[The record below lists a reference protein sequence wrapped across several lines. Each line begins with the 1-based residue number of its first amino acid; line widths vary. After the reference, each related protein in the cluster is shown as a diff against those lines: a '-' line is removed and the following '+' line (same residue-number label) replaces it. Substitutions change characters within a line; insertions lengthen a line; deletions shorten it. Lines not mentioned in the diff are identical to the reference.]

1 MSFFE
6 LLLLAVGVS
15 LDAFSVAICKGLAV
29 KELKVRHGFLVA
41 AYFGGFQ
48 GLMPLFGFLLG
59 TWIAQSMQAID
70 HWVILLILGFI
81 GVQMIREA
89 LNPESCPT
97 GDFSWRT
104 MLPLAVA
111 TSIDAFAVGVTFAM
125 MEVDLWKAIPL
136 ITVCT
141 GGIFVCRRLHRSLF
155 RTALSKTGWLY
166 RRSDI
171 VAHWFSRIYH
181 ALDSRRLVQTDF
193 TKRHRKE

>member
-29 KELKVRHGFLVA
+29 KELKVRHGLLVA

-89 LNPESCPT
+89 FNPESCPT

-141 GGIFVCRRLHRSLF
+141 GVFSFAGVYIGHYFGQRYQKPAGFIGGAILLLIGF
-155 RTALSKTGWLY
+155 RVFIT
-166 RRSDI
+166 
-171 VAHWFSRIYH
+171 HWIQG
-181 ALDSRRLVQTDF
+181 V
-193 TKRHRKE
+193 